1 MSENLRLYHGAIY
14 GLDGVVRR
22 MSVDAWDK
30 PSKCSEW
37 TCREVIGHVTWLTR
51 RTAAAVGSGEAL
63 PEMPEAEVAGDD
75 PLVSWT
81 IARDLALIGLDRP
94 GALSTL
100 TDSPFGEAPI
110 DTMLRIS
117 ASDAYTHTWDIG
129 AAAGIDPAL
138 DPAIAEAILPGLMQF
153 GDNLRQPGLMGPEV
167 QVHSGA
173 SIVETYL
180 GFVGR
185 RPTSAADAGKE
196 S

>member
-22 MSVDAWDK
+22 MAADDWDK
-30 PSKCSEW
+30 PSKCAEW
-37 TCREVIGHVTWLTR
+37 SCREVIGHVTWLTR
-51 RTAAAVGSGEAL
+51 RLAGAVGSGEAL
-63 PEMPEAEVAGDD
+63 PEMPEAEVAGED
-75 PLVSWT
+75 PLASWT
-81 IARDLALIGLDRP
+81 TARDLVLVGLDRP
-94 GALSTL
+94 GALASL

-129 AAAGIDPAL
+129 AAVGIDPAL
-138 DPAIAEAILPGLMQF
+138 DPAIAEAILPGLIQF

-167 QVHSGA
+167 EVPADA
-173 SIVETYL
+173 SVVDRYL

-185 RPTSAADAGKE
+185 NP
-196 S
+196 